1 MELLLEIGMEE
12 IPARFLNSSLAGIE
26 KWIENEFN
34 TKRIKFDSVKTYG
47 TPRRMVLNVKGVADL
62 QEDLSE
68 TNIGPAKKVAY
79 NEAGELSKAALG
91 FAKSQGVDTKELK
104 IITTEKGEYLA
115 VTKFIKGNEVKK
127 LLPEIMKNLITSMTF
142 PKSMR
147 WGEKKM
153 KFARP
158 IKWILALCDRELV
171 NFEIEGLKS
180 ESASCGHRF
189 FGKSKFKVES
199 IEDYFEKVRANN
211 VIIDIEERK
220 KKIRDLID
228 AKCTKTG
235 EKVLIEEEL
244 LDEVTNLVEY
254 PYPVMGTFNQEFLEV
269 PQEVLIITMQVHQ
282 RYFPVLDEN
291 GKLLPKFVVIRNG
304 IEASDYVKIGNEKV
318 LSARLSDARFFY
330 YEDLKKN
337 PETLVNSLKDVVFQ
351 KDIGT
356 IYEKVERNMK
366 IADKISEKMG
376 ASEQKR
382 ADVKRTVY
390 LSKFDLLTNM
400 ISEKEYTKLQG
411 FMGMV
416 YAKKAGEKE
425 SVAEGIFE
433 HYLPRFTGD
442 ILPKTEEGIAAAI
455 SDKIDTV
462 TSCFSVGLI
471 PSGSQDPYALR
482 RAAQGVVNI
491 ILNSKLSV
499 SIGELVDY
507 SLQCFADSGKM
518 KRDMSEVRAE
528 VIEFFRNRVVNILV
542 EKGYRKDIVEAVVA
556 AGFDNIA
563 ETEEKTAI
571 LEKVAVAPEF
581 KDLVMLIKR
590 VRNISKDYSA
600 GEISEQLLK
609 EEAEKSLYGFYNEL
623 SESSKTM
630 IAQKRYEEF
639 FKTILSGKD
648 RINSFFDNIMVMDK
662 DEAVKANRISLLKKL
677 DYLFNEVAQ
686 ITKIE
691 E

>member
-1 MELLLEIGMEE
+1 
-12 IPARFLNSSLAGIE
+12 
-26 KWIENEFN
+26 
-34 TKRIKFDSVKTYG
+34 
-47 TPRRMVLNVKGVADL
+47 
-62 QEDLSE
+62 
-68 TNIGPAKKVAY
+68 
-79 NEAGELSKAALG
+79 
-91 FAKSQGVDTKELK
+91 
-104 IITTEKGEYLA
+104 
-115 VTKFIKGNEVKK
+115 
-127 LLPEIMKNLITSMTF
+127 MKNLITSMTF

-158 IKWILALCDRELV
+158 IKWILALCDRELI

-199 IEDYFEKVRANN
+199 IADYFEKVRANN

-304 IEASDYVKIGNEKV
+304 IEASEYVKVGNEKV

-337 PETLVNSLKDVVFQ
+337 PETLVESLKDVVFQ

-356 IYEKVERNMK
+356 IYEKVERNIK
-366 IADKISEKMG
+366 IADKIAERAG
-376 ASEQKR
+376 LNQEQR

-425 SVAEGIFE
+425 SVADGIFE

-442 ILPKTEEGIAAAI
+442 ILPKTNEGVAASI

-491 ILNSKLSV
+491 ILNSKLSL

-507 SLQCFADSGKM
+507 SLQCFAETGKM
-518 KRDMSEVRAE
+518 KRDIGEVRAE
-528 VIEFFRNRVVNILV
+528 VMEFFRNRVINILV
-542 EKGYRKDIVEAVVA
+542 EKGHRKDIVEAVVA

-563 ETEEKTAI
+563 ETEEKTAL
-571 LEKVAVAPEF
+571 LEKVAVTPEF

-590 VRNISKDYSA
+590 VRNISKDYTA
-600 GEISEQLLK
+600 GEISESLLK
-609 EEAEKSLYGFYNEL
+609 EDAEKALYGFYSELNE
-623 SESSKTM
+623 SAKVM
-630 IAQKRYEEF
+630 IAQNRYEEF
-639 FKTILSGKD
+639 FKIILSGKEK
-648 RINSFFDNIMVMDK
+648 INSFFDNIMVMDK